1 MASGALN
8 KFGSDIAVAITGIAG
23 PGGGTPDKPV
33 GTVYICLHTKNAKPW
48 LVKNKYSG
56 DRETI
61 RIRSVNGALW
71 MLFHYLTA
79 LES

>member
-48 LVKNKYSG
+48 LVKNKGWYSLYLFTYKEC
-56 DRETI
+56 ETL
-61 RIRSVNGALW
+61 VG
-71 MLFHYLTA
+71 
-79 LES
+79 EE